1 MVNRREKYGKNNSWN
16 IPNLFISI
24 GTIGMIIPTADN
36 FGRTSDTP
44 HSTSR
49 GR

>member
-1 MVNRREKYGKNNSWN
+1 MVNQREKYGKNTSWN
-16 IPNLFISI
+16 IHNLFIS
-24 GTIGMIIPTADN
+24 IGMIIPTADN
-36 FGRTSDTP
+36 FGRTSDIP